1 MIAVHRQLGSGF
13 SAAALAWLL
22 LQPVAARAEAAKSE
36 PSGSIIVTGIRENA
50 ALITPSS
57 TGSRLDLTP
66 LETPATLNVI
76 DGDIIRA
83 QGDLSIIDAVS
94 RALGVSNVGNLGNGN
109 TALAARG
116 FAGQGSV
123 LQLIDGVR
131 LFPVAG
137 TITFPTDPWM
147 VDRIDILSGPA
158 SVLYGQGALGGAVNV
173 IMRQP
178 NSARTEINA
187 EAGYGSQNTAH
198 VAAGAGGPLGDQFSY
213 RVDAS
218 YRRSD
223 GYVDRGDSR
232 YFSVSGALRWA
243 PTDAFN
249 VTLRNDYG
257 DANPQNYAGT
267 PLRDGVL
274 DPRTI
279 GRNYN
284 VGDARQWSKDNRTT
298 LDLTWNPAAAI
309 TVRNVTYRLS
319 SKRFWSNL
327 ESYCFTSADGFCP
340 NGYNGAAADGDEPG
354 PPNMVFR
361 TDNYGIIHD
370 QVQWG
375 DVGSITLKTPVG
387 RGISND
393 LVLGFEVNSI
403 KLTYSHDF
411 NGSVQADYVDPY
423 NPAVGSY
430 LVTVGITPQYRTRTN
445 TYALF
450 AEDRLKLSDQF
461 SMVGGLR
468 YEHNNVKRWSIATG
482 TDVFV
487 LDKDF
492 NNTTWRVGAVYQPT
506 QDISLYAQYAT
517 GVDPLST
524 LVSLG
529 TGQIAYSH
537 SPGDQVEIGAKAS
550 FLNGHGTATVA
561 AYRIVKKGLL
571 SQRTLS
577 SPIEQ
582 IGQRSAEGI
591 EATLSL
597 DVPGGFGID
606 ANGSVL
612 RAKFDRFI
620 SGGTDLSGNVPPNIP
635 EEVANLW
642 LRWDATQSLQ
652 ARAGLRYVG
661 KRYSDNANRFRVPG
675 YATVDGTVSYAL
687 TKQVALDLHLYN
699 LFDKVYAVTT
709 YNDEQWIL
717 GRPRSFDLTLRAS
730 F

>member
-1 MIAVHRQLGSGF
+1 MVR
-13 SAAALAWLL
+13 AALLACVSATPALA
-22 LQPVAARAEAAKSE
+22 QAEAEGHE
-36 PSGSIIVTGIRENA
+36 PSGSIIVTGIRENIS
-50 ALITPSS
+50 LTTPSA

-83 QGDLSIIDAVS
+83 RGDLSIIDAVS
-94 RALGVSNVGNLGNGN
+94 RAPGVSNVGSLGNGN

-198 VAAGAGGPLGDQFSY
+198 IAAGAGGPLGDQFSY

-243 PTDAFN
+243 PTEAFN
-249 VTLRNDYG
+249 VALRHDYG
-257 DANPQNYAGT
+257 DANPQNYTGT

-284 VGDARQWSKDNRTT
+284 VGNAQQWSKDNRTT
-298 LDLTWNPAAAI
+298 LDLTWSPAATI
-309 TVRNVTYRLS
+309 TVRNVAYRLS

-340 NGYNGAAADGDEPG
+340 NGYNGSAANGDIPG
-354 PPNMVFR
+354 PSNQIFR
-361 TDNYGIIHD
+361 TDNFGIIHD

-375 DVGSITLKTPVG
+375 DVGTIALKTPLG
-387 RGISND
+387 SGISND
-393 LVLGFEVNSI
+393 LVVGFDVNSI

-411 NGSVQADYVDPY
+411 NGTVQADYVDPY

-430 LVTVGITPQYRTRTN
+430 LVTVGITPQFRTRTN
-445 TYALF
+445 AFALF

-461 SMVGGLR
+461 SIVGGVR
-468 YEHNNVKRWSIATG
+468 YEHNNVKRWSIASG

-487 LDKDF
+487 LAKDF

-506 QDISLYAQYAT
+506 KDVSLYAQYST

-550 FLNGHGTATVA
+550 FLDGHGTATIA

-612 RAKFDRFI
+612 RARFDTFI
-620 SGGTDLSGNVPPNIP
+620 SGGSDLSGNVPPNIP
-635 EEVANLW
+635 QEVANLW
-642 LRWDATQSLQ
+642 LRWDATKSLQ

-661 KRYSDNANRFRVPG
+661 KRFSDNANKFRVPG
-675 YATVDGTVSYAL
+675 YATVDATVSYAL

-699 LFDKVYAVTT
+699 LLDKVYAVTT